1 MASVRAPPK
10 ALWIE
15 QQTTDEGAWYAIA
28 ETLGGRTVEEWKRVM
43 SYREF
48 LGWAVYLR
56 NRADDEQ
63 HRR

>member
-1 MASVRAPPK
+1 VPPK
-10 ALWIE
+10 ELWIQ

-28 ETLGGRTVEEWKRVM
+28 ETIGGRTVAELKASM

-48 LGWAVYLR
+48 LGWTVYLR